1 MVIPYILRTLAR
13 GECMFIRC
21 WGARG
26 NIPVSGSETQ
36 IYGGA
41 TSCLEVRT
49 SDQSVIICDAGTG
62 IRNLGNAL
70 LKEQRLEYS
79 LLLTHGHDDH
89 LEGLPFFEP
98 LYTVN
103 TRIIVFEHKELRNK
117 LAKMCDPLEAQ
128 VFSPQCTRSVEAA
141 IEWKPA
147 LEHGHVREIG
157 SAFVTSIPA
166 SHPGVCAGFKITE
179 RGKTVVYLPDNEL
192 GFDHGANMDFA
203 AYVRLCNGAD
213 LLVHDAQYTCDEYL
227 NWKGR
232 GHSSW
237 RQALELAI
245 AAGVQQ
251 FGLFHHDSDRTDE
264 QLSTIIEECKREAAQ
279 RSPRLLCFGMREGSE
294 IVLS

>member
-1 MVIPYILRTLAR
+1 
-13 GECMFIRC
+13 MFIRC

-26 NIPVSGSETQ
+26 NIPISGAQ
-36 IYGGA
+36 MQVYGGS
-41 TSCLEVRT
+41 TPCLEVRT

-79 LLLTHGHDDH
+79 LLLTHAHDDH

-98 LYTVN
+98 LYTAN
-103 TRIIVFEHKELRNK
+103 TRITIFEHNALRDK
-117 LAKMCDPLEAQ
+117 LEKMCDPLQAQ
-128 VFSPQCTRSVEAA
+128 AFSPQCTRAVEAA
-141 IEWKPA
+141 IEWKSA
-147 LEHGHVREIG
+147 LEHGQIREIG

-166 SHPGVCAGFKITE
+166 SHPGGCAGFKISD
-179 RGKTVVYLPDNEL
+179 RGKTLVYLPDNEL
-192 GFDHGANMDFA
+192 EFDHGADMDFA
-203 AYVRLCNGAD
+203 AYVRLCSGVD
-213 LLVHDAQYTCDEYL
+213 LLVHDAQFTCDEYL
-227 NWKGR
+227 SCKGQ

-251 FGLFHHDSDRTDE
+251 LGLFHHDSDRTDE

-279 RSPRLLCFGMREGSE
+279 RSPRLLCFAMREGSE